1 MATVTLTPD
10 AYYQLE
16 GIARWYNA
24 SYHFENLHIT
34 EINPTQRKVYIASD
48 GGAVYCVLVHY
59 KINTSSKY
67 VYSAINKVSL
77 PALTPTPSAS
87 TNNRVDV
94 AAASFDVSAFQIGDY
109 YEDHLLNRTSIGRYN
124 PDPTWETLQSQY
136 STLYQP
142 SDDFWVYLHPYMLRT
157 PTYFTNSMPATL
169 TYTEITPNFT
179 LLPSAGYLDAD
190 SQNTI
195 KLVYANT
202 GKNVIKP
209 YSAESGTFY
218 YKKESESQYSTLAYT
233 NNAVTIPSGT
243 LEEQQTYTAY
253 ATFTTQ
259 DSTTGNTS
267 NYTYTTTDT
276 IGTTTG
282 QTPNNSIEYGNV
294 TFTWTYRNST
304 GTAQYAY
311 DLDISDD
318 GTTYTTVL
326 SHVVTSATTAT
337 YNVSTAG
344 GKYWR
349 VRGYNQNDVAGN
361 YSTPLYFVNNIPP
374 SPPVITNIT
383 GAGRLTVTWAAD
395 NQSAYEVEVYN
406 GDTRAYDSTV
416 VYTADTTHLINEYLP
431 NGTYTIKVKTINIY
445 GHTSDYA
452 TTVYTI
458 TNVGSLNVSGSY
470 EDGTAT
476 LSYPDGYYAKY
487 YIQRDGATIAK
498 TTEKTYSDMFMNGTA
513 TYTVIAVNSDDSYA
527 IGTATVTGTV
537 PFTRFV
543 DLEGN
548 VYDISKRWQQR
559 IGVQVS
565 NEAEYDTALYLGAK
579 RPAHTFGTGRIRR
592 YAIAFTYEGDYTVF
606 IGKVLRYMDIYGNAD
621 FVVVPNINEVEA
633 RYGNE
638 LTASLEVTDY
648 NEGITYDL

>member
-10 AYYQLE
+10 AYYE
-16 GIARWYNA
+16 VVNNSVTSVNPTRKTTRWVNRE
-24 SYHFENLHIT
+24 STQSILLHFSAPSTAPWTHGLITKQTLHIY
-34 EINPTQRKVYIASD
+34 NRSVSVR
-48 GGAVYCVLVHY
+48 AVWAMVEY
-59 KINTSSKY
+59 
-67 VYSAINKVSL
+67 A
-77 PALTPTPSAS
+77 
-87 TNNRVDV
+87 
-94 AAASFDVSAFQIGDY
+94 
-109 YEDHLLNRTSIGRYN
+109 
-124 PDPTWETLQSQY
+124 
-136 STLYQP
+136 
-142 SDDFWVYLHPYMLRT
+142 
-157 PTYFTNSMPATL
+157 TNSMGGVSQLSVGDRRDANGWGYIGSVYTSYNGAPNPYGELATKIQGVNAANL
-169 TYTEITPNFT
+169 WITIYSSVTSDDAPGIDRELSFSSIGLDLEYTELTTPTFT
-179 LLPSAGYLDAD
+179 LNPSAGFLRYD
-190 SQNTI
+190 S
-195 KLVYANT
+195 ANT
-202 GKNVIKP
+202 LTLNNTNEQAMINTFV
-209 YSAESGTFY
+209 ASG
-218 YKKESESQYSTLAYT
+218 
-233 NNAVTIPSGT
+233 GT
-243 LEEQQTYTAY
+243 LKYKLSSASSYSSLPFTGETVTMPANTLSNGQNYNIY
-253 ATFTTQ
+253 ADFTTTN
-259 DSTTGNTS
+259 DLSGSTEVG
-267 NYTYTTTDT
+267 NYTTVDA

-294 TFTWTYRNST
+294 TFTWTYRNNT

-337 YNVSTAG
+337 YTVNTAG

-349 VRGYNQNDVAGN
+349 VRGYNQNDIAGN

-374 SPPVITNIT
+374 SPPVITNIS

-406 GDTRAYDSTV
+406 GDTRVYDSTV
-416 VYTADTTHLINEYLP
+416 VYAADTTHLINEYLP
-431 NGTYTIKVKTINIY
+431 NGTYSIRIKTINIY

-470 EDGTAT
+470 ENGTAT
-476 LSYPDGYYAKY
+476 LSYPEGYYAKY
-487 YIQRDGATIAK
+487 YIQRDGETVAK
-498 TTEKTYSDMFMNGTA
+498 TTEKTYTDMFMNGTA

-543 DLEGN
+543 DLDGN

>member
-1 MATVTLTPD
+1 MATVTITPD
-10 AYYQLE
+10 AYYLVESGVVTAINPATKEVRSENNGRINTYLHYSIPVTADWQYSVITKITYTLHGFSPHGYTSYFSPGVAYSWKGKQSLTVGE
-16 GIARWYNA
+16 SA
-24 SYHFENLHIT
+24 SYRNFTYLGNSSYTWAAGGDTTFSFSQESAI
-34 EINPTQRKVYIASD
+34 PTDLNDSELWICYN
-48 GGAVYCVLVHY
+48 GGATTYTY
-59 KINTSSKY
+59 SFTSTSITIEY
-67 VYSAINKVSL
+67 VDV
-77 PALTPTPSAS
+77 LTPTFSLIP
-87 TNNRVDV
+87 
-94 AAASFDVSAFQIGDY
+94 I
-109 YEDHLLNRTSIGRYN
+109 
-124 PDPTWETLQSQY
+124 
-136 STLYQP
+136 
-142 SDDFWVYLHPYMLRT
+142 
-157 PTYFTNSMPATL
+157 
-169 TYTEITPNFT
+169 
-179 LLPSAGYLDAD
+179 AGYLLY
-190 SQNTI
+190 SRNNVFTLSNT
-195 KLVYANT
+195 NT
-202 GKNVIKP
+202 QRTLNK
-209 YSAESGTFY
+209 YSAG
-218 YKKESESQYSTLAYT
+218 
-233 NNAVTIPSGT
+233 SGT
-243 LEEQQTYTAY
+243 LKYKLSSATNYNSIPFTGASVTMPANTLTNGQNYNIY
-253 ATFTTQ
+253 ADFTTTNSLTG
-259 DSTTGNTS
+259 STEVGD
-267 NYTYTTTDT
+267 YTTVDT

-294 TFTWTYRNST
+294 TFTWAYRNNT

-406 GDTRAYDSTV
+406 GDTRVYDSTV

-452 TTVYTI
+452 TTVYTVS
-458 TNVGSLNVSGSY
+458 NVGSLSVSGTY
-470 EDGTAT
+470 ENGTAT
-476 LSYPDGYYAKY
+476 LSYPDGNYAKY
-487 YIQRDGATIAK
+487 YIQRDGVTIAK
-498 TTEKTYSDMFMNGTA
+498 TTEKTYTDMYMNGTA

-527 IGTATVTGTV
+527 IGTATVSGTV

-543 DLEGN
+543 DLDGN

-606 IGKVLRYMDIYGNAD
+606 MGKVLRYMDIYGNAD
-621 FVVVPNINEVEA
+621 YVVVPNINEVEA

>member
-10 AYYQLE
+10 AYYE
-16 GIARWYNA
+16 VVNNSVTSVNPTRKTTRWVNRE
-24 SYHFENLHIT
+24 STQSILLHFSAPSTAPWTHGLITKQTLHIY
-34 EINPTQRKVYIASD
+34 NRSVSVR
-48 GGAVYCVLVHY
+48 AVWAMVEY
-59 KINTSSKY
+59 
-67 VYSAINKVSL
+67 A
-77 PALTPTPSAS
+77 
-87 TNNRVDV
+87 
-94 AAASFDVSAFQIGDY
+94 
-109 YEDHLLNRTSIGRYN
+109 
-124 PDPTWETLQSQY
+124 
-136 STLYQP
+136 
-142 SDDFWVYLHPYMLRT
+142 
-157 PTYFTNSMPATL
+157 TNSMGGVSQLSVGDRRDANGWVYIGSVYTSYNGAPNPYGELATKIQGVNAANL
-169 TYTEITPNFT
+169 WITIYSSVTSDDAPGIDRELSFSSIGLDLEYTELTTPTFT
-179 LLPSAGYLDAD
+179 LNPSAGFLRYD
-190 SQNTI
+190 S
-195 KLVYANT
+195 ANT
-202 GKNVIKP
+202 LTLNNTNEQTMINKFV
-209 YSAESGTFY
+209 ASG
-218 YKKESESQYSTLAYT
+218 
-233 NNAVTIPSGT
+233 GT
-243 LEEQQTYTAY
+243 LKYKLSSASSYSSLPFTGETVTMPANTLSNGQNYNIY
-253 ATFTTQ
+253 ADFTTTN
-259 DSTTGNTS
+259 DLTGSTEVG
-267 NYTYTTTDT
+267 NYTTVDT

-294 TFTWTYRNST
+294 TFTWTYRNNT

-311 DLDISDD
+311 DLDLSDD

-349 VRGYNQNDVAGN
+349 VRGYNQNDVAGD
-361 YSTPLYFVNNIPP
+361 YSSPLYFVNNIPP
-374 SPPVITNIT
+374 SPPVITNIS
-383 GAGRLTVTWAAD
+383 GAGRLTVTWVAD
-395 NQSAYEVEVYN
+395 NQSAYEMEVYN
-406 GDTRAYDSTV
+406 GDTRVYDSTV

-470 EDGTAT
+470 ENGTAT

>member
-10 AYYQLE
+10 AYYE
-16 GIARWYNA
+16 VVNNSVTSVNPASKTTRWVNRECTQ
-24 SYHFENLHIT
+24 SILLHFSAPSTAPWTHGLITKQTLHI
-34 EINPTQRKVYIASD
+34 Y
-48 GGAVYCVLVHY
+48 
-59 KINTSSKY
+59 
-67 VYSAINKVSL
+67 
-77 PALTPTPSAS
+77 
-87 TNNRVDV
+87 NR
-94 AAASFDVSAFQIGDY
+94 SVSARGVWAMVEY
-109 YEDHLLNRTSIGRYN
+109 A
-124 PDPTWETLQSQY
+124 
-136 STLYQP
+136 
-142 SDDFWVYLHPYMLRT
+142 
-157 PTYFTNSMPATL
+157 TNSMGGVYQLSVGDRRDANGWVYIGAVHTLYNGAPNPYGELATKIQGVNAANL
-169 TYTEITPNFT
+169 WITIYSSVTSDDAPGIDRELSFSSIGLDLEYTELTTPTFT
-179 LLPSAGYLDAD
+179 LNPSAGFLRYD
-190 SQNTI
+190 S
-195 KLVYANT
+195 ANT
-202 GKNVIKP
+202 LSLNNTNEQTMINKFV
-209 YSAESGTFY
+209 ASG
-218 YKKESESQYSTLAYT
+218 
-233 NNAVTIPSGT
+233 GT
-243 LEEQQTYTAY
+243 LKYKLSSASSYSSVPFTGETVTLPANTLSNGQNYNIY
-253 ATFTTQ
+253 ADFTTTN
-259 DSTTGNTS
+259 DLTGSTEVGD
-267 NYTYTTTDT
+267 YTTVDA

-318 GTTYTTVL
+318 GETYTTVL
-326 SHVVTSATTAT
+326 SHVITSATTAT

-406 GDTRAYDSTV
+406 GDTRVYDSTV

-431 NGTYTIKVKTINIY
+431 NGTYAIKVKIINIY
-445 GHTSDYA
+445 GHESDYT

-513 TYTVIAVNSDDSYA
+513 TYTVIGVNSDDSYA

-543 DLEGN
+543 DLDGN

-565 NEAEYDTALYLGAK
+565 TEAEYDTALYLGAK

-648 NEGITYDL
+648 NEGIIYDL

>member
-1 MATVTLTPD
+1 MATVTIQPD
-10 AYYQLE
+10 LYVQATN
-16 GIARWYNA
+16 RTV
-24 SYHFENLHIT
+24 T
-34 EINPTQRKVYIASD
+34 EINPTTKYTSGLDYNPQYYIFVRFPLDTTQEYSHAYITTTASE
-48 GGAVYCVLVHY
+48 
-59 KINTSSKY
+59 K
-67 VYSAINKVSL
+67 
-77 PALTPTPSAS
+77 TPSWTVSPPS
-87 TNNRVDV
+87 TGGIYVAQERTKSNNNPIYN
-94 AAASFDVSAFQIGDY
+94 IGD
-109 YEDHLLNRTSIGRYN
+109 NV
-124 PDPTWETLQSQY
+124 TLDSLF
-136 STLYQP
+136 TNL
-142 SDDFWVYLHPYMLRT
+142 DFWNHYGEHTLKGNPGRCASGYLWIALKGT
-157 PTYFTNSMPATL
+157 PNSLTTFTDLTLTL
-169 TYTEITPNFT
+169 TYTTVAAPALVLLPSSGYIQHNSAQMFKLSESAADTT
-179 LLPSAGYLDAD
+179 LLPFTAVSGVLYYKETSATTYNQIAFTGD
-190 SQNTI
+190 SVT
-195 KLVYANT
+195 LPANT
-202 GKNVIKP
+202 L
-209 YSAESGTFY
+209 SGN
-218 YKKESESQYSTLAYT
+218 K
-233 NNAVTIPSGT
+233 
-243 LEEQQTYTAY
+243 TYTMY
-253 ATFTTQ
+253 ADYVTADGQ
-259 DSTTGNTS
+259 NATTGTRE
-267 NYTYTTTDT
+267 YTTADGT
-276 IGTTTG
+276 GTTTG

-311 DLDISDD
+311 DLDLSDD
-318 GTTYTTVL
+318 GETYTTVL

-349 VRGYNQNDVAGN
+349 VRGYNQNDVAGS

-406 GDTRAYDSTV
+406 GDTRVYDSTV

-452 TTVYTI
+452 MTVYTVS
-458 TNVGSLNVSGSY
+458 NVGSLSVSGTY
-470 EDGTAT
+470 ENGTAT
-476 LSYPDGYYAKY
+476 LSYPDGNYAKY
-487 YIQRDGATIAK
+487 YIQRDGVTIAK
-498 TTEKTYSDMFMNGTA
+498 TTEKTYTDMYMNGTA

-527 IGTATVTGTV
+527 IGTATVSGTV

-543 DLEGN
+543 DLDGN

-606 IGKVLRYMDIYGNAD
+606 MGKVLRYMDIYGNAD
-621 FVVVPNINEVEA
+621 YVVVPNINEVEA

>member
-10 AYYQLE
+10 AYYE
-16 GIARWYNA
+16 VVNNSVTSVNPSSKTTRWVNRKCTQ
-24 SYHFENLHIT
+24 SVLLHFSAPSTAPWTHGLITKQTLHI
-34 EINPTQRKVYIASD
+34 Y
-48 GGAVYCVLVHY
+48 
-59 KINTSSKY
+59 
-67 VYSAINKVSL
+67 
-77 PALTPTPSAS
+77 
-87 TNNRVDV
+87 NR
-94 AAASFDVSAFQIGDY
+94 SVSARAVWAMVEY
-109 YEDHLLNRTSIGRYN
+109 A
-124 PDPTWETLQSQY
+124 
-136 STLYQP
+136 
-142 SDDFWVYLHPYMLRT
+142 
-157 PTYFTNSMPATL
+157 TNSMGGVSQLSVGDRRDANGWVYIGAVKTSYNGAPNPYRELATKIQGVNAANL
-169 TYTEITPNFT
+169 WITIYSSVTSDDAPGIDRELSFSSIGLDIEYTELTTPSFT
-179 LLPSAGYLDAD
+179 LNPSAGFLRYD
-190 SQNTI
+190 S
-195 KLVYANT
+195 ANT
-202 GKNVIKP
+202 LTLNNTNEQTMINKFV
-209 YSAESGTFY
+209 ASG
-218 YKKESESQYSTLAYT
+218 
-233 NNAVTIPSGT
+233 GT
-243 LEEQQTYTAY
+243 LKYKLSSASSYISVPFTGETVTLPANTLSNGQNYNIY
-253 ATFTTQ
+253 ADFTTTN
-259 DSTTGNTS
+259 DLTGSTKVG
-267 NYTYTTTDT
+267 NYTTVDA

-294 TFTWTYRNST
+294 TFTWTYRNNT

-326 SHVVTSATTAT
+326 SHVITSATTAT

-406 GDTRAYDSTV
+406 GDTRVYDSTV
-416 VYTADTTHLINEYLP
+416 VYSVDTTHLINEYLP
-431 NGTYTIKVKTINIY
+431 NGTYSIRIKTINIY

-470 EDGTAT
+470 ENGTAT

-527 IGTATVTGTV
+527 IGTATVSGTV

-565 NEAEYDTALYLGAK
+565 TEAEYDTALYLGAK
-579 RPAHTFGTGRIRR
+579 RPTHTFGTGRIRR

-621 FVVVPNINEVEA
+621 YVVVPNINEVEA

>member
-10 AYYQLE
+10 AYYEIVSDSVVNINPSSKRVVYVVDGDKTTQSVLMHFSIPTSAPWAHAVITNQE
-16 GIARWYNA
+16 FTVYNA
-24 SYHFENLHIT
+24 LSIQDQTRGGIFVMVEYTANSLKNVSELQIGGYRDPSSWNYLGNVYISAGAAFDRSNTL
-34 EINPTQRKVYIASD
+34 TQRYIQGVNADNLWVTVY
-48 GGAVYCVLVHY
+48 G
-59 KINTSSKY
+59 
-67 VYSAINKVSL
+67 AINQSRGQHGYTFDSVSL
-77 PALTPTPSAS
+77 
-87 TNNRVDV
+87 
-94 AAASFDVSAFQIGDY
+94 
-109 YEDHLLNRTSIGRYN
+109 
-124 PDPTWETLQSQY
+124 
-136 STLYQP
+136 
-142 SDDFWVYLHPYMLRT
+142 
-157 PTYFTNSMPATL
+157 TL
-169 TYTEITPNFT
+169 TYTEITTPTFSLN
-179 LLPSAGYLDAD
+179 PSAGFLRYDA
-190 SQNTI
+190 
-195 KLVYANT
+195 ANT
-202 GKNVIKP
+202 LTLNNTNEQTMINKFV
-209 YSAESGTFY
+209 ASG
-218 YKKESESQYSTLAYT
+218 
-233 NNAVTIPSGT
+233 GT
-243 LEEQQTYTAY
+243 LKYKLSSASSYSSLPFTGETVTMPANTLSNGQNYNIY
-253 ATFTTQ
+253 ADFTTTN
-259 DSTTGNTS
+259 DLSGSTEVG
-267 NYTYTTTDT
+267 NYTTVDA

-294 TFTWTYRNST
+294 TFTWTYRNNT

-326 SHVVTSATTAT
+326 SHVITSATTAT
-337 YNVSTAG
+337 YTVNTAG

-395 NQSAYEVEVYN
+395 SQSAYEVEVYN
-406 GDTRAYDSTV
+406 GDTRVYDSTV
-416 VYTADTTHLINEYLP
+416 VYAADTTHLINEYLP
-431 NGTYTIKVKTINIY
+431 NGTYSIRIKTINIY
-445 GHTSDYA
+445 GHTSDYT

-470 EDGTAT
+470 ENGTAT

-513 TYTVIAVNSDDSYA
+513 TYTVIAVNSDDSYV

-543 DLEGN
+543 DLDGN

-565 NEAEYDTALYLGAK
+565 TEAEYDTALYLGAK
-579 RPAHTFGTGRIRR
+579 RPTHTFGTGRIRR

>member
-10 AYYQLE
+10 AYYE
-16 GIARWYNA
+16 VVNNSVTSVNPSRKTTRWVNRECTQ
-24 SYHFENLHIT
+24 SVLLHFSAPSTAPWTHGLITKQTLHIYD
-34 EINPTQRKVYIASD
+34 RSVS
-48 GGAVYCVLVHY
+48 VHSVWAMVEY
-59 KINTSSKY
+59 
-67 VYSAINKVSL
+67 A
-77 PALTPTPSAS
+77 
-87 TNNRVDV
+87 
-94 AAASFDVSAFQIGDY
+94 
-109 YEDHLLNRTSIGRYN
+109 
-124 PDPTWETLQSQY
+124 
-136 STLYQP
+136 
-142 SDDFWVYLHPYMLRT
+142 
-157 PTYFTNSMPATL
+157 TNSMGSVSQLEIGDRRDANGWVYIGAVSTSYNGAPNPYGELGTKIQGVNAANLWITIYSSVTSDDAPSTNREL
-169 TYTEITPNFT
+169 SFSSVGLDLEYTELTTPTFT
-179 LLPSAGYLDAD
+179 LIPSAGFLKYDE
-190 SQNTI
+190 
-195 KLVYANT
+195 ANT
-202 GKNVIKP
+202 L
-209 YSAESGTFY
+209 
-218 YKKESESQYSTLAYT
+218 TLNNT
-233 NNAVTIPSGT
+233 NTQAMINKFVASSGT
-243 LEEQQTYTAY
+243 LKYKLSSATNYSSIPFAGASVTLPANTLSNGQNYNIY
-253 ATFTTQ
+253 ADFTTTN
-259 DSTTGNTS
+259 DLTGSTEVGD
-267 NYTYTTTDT
+267 YTTVDT

-294 TFTWTYRNST
+294 KFTWTYRNST
-304 GTAQYAY
+304 GTLQYAY

-337 YNVSTAG
+337 YTVNTAG

-349 VRGYNQNDVAGN
+349 VRGYNQNDVAGD

-395 NQSAYEVEVYN
+395 SQSAYEVEVYN
-406 GDTRAYDSTV
+406 GDTRVYDSTV
-416 VYTADTTHLINEYLP
+416 VYAADTTHLINEYLP

-445 GHTSDYA
+445 GHTSDYT
-452 TTVYTI
+452 TTVYTVS
-458 TNVGSLNVSGSY
+458 NVGSLNVSGTY
-470 EDGTAT
+470 ENGTAT
-476 LSYPDGYYAKY
+476 LSYPDGNYAKY

-498 TTEKTYSDMFMNGTA
+498 TTVKTYSDMFMNGTA

-527 IGTATVTGTV
+527 IGTATVSGTV

-559 IGVQVS
+559 IGVQIS

-621 FVVVPNINEVEA
+621 YVVVPNINEVEA

>member
-10 AYYQLE
+10 AYYHVSSNGMTVTAVNPTNKRVKWTDSGSTTQYVFVHFTIPNDAAWAYSTITGQTLTLNDTYVTAV
-16 GIARWYNA
+16 GCWGGV
-24 SYHFENLHIT
+24 SYAYGSLKNVSSLAVGDQAIPGNENLLGW
-34 EINPTQRKVYIASD
+34 INYANNDVNTRSNKTVSLSEVYIRNLNAGNLWLMFDMSVTTTD
-48 GGAVYCVLVHY
+48 KRDRDY
-59 KINTSSKY
+59 IFSS
-67 VYSAINKVSL
+67 I
-77 PALTPTPSAS
+77 
-87 TNNRVDV
+87 
-94 AAASFDVSAFQIGDY
+94 
-109 YEDHLLNRTSIGRYN
+109 
-124 PDPTWETLQSQY
+124 TLK
-136 STLYQP
+136 
-142 SDDFWVYLHPYMLRT
+142 
-157 PTYFTNSMPATL
+157 L
-169 TYTEITPNFT
+169 TYTAVTTPVFNIAPSSGFLRYDLANTFT
-179 LLPSAGYLDAD
+179 LNNANTESMINRFTADGGTLYYKLSSASNYSSVVFTGSTVTLPANTLQNGENYDIYADVNTTAGY
-190 SQNTI
+190 
-195 KLVYANT
+195 T
-202 GKNVIKP
+202 G
-209 YSAESGTFY
+209 TT
-218 YKKESESQYSTLAYT
+218 ST
-233 NNAVTIPSGT
+233 G
-243 LEEQQTYTAY
+243 
-253 ATFTTQ
+253 
-259 DSTTGNTS
+259 
-267 NYTYTTTDT
+267 TYTTVDT

-282 QTPNNSIEYGNV
+282 QTPNNSIEYGDV

-374 SPPVITNIT
+374 SPPVITNISGT
-383 GAGRLTVTWAAD
+383 GRLTVTWQAD
-395 NQSAYEVEVYN
+395 SQSAYEVEVYE
-406 GDTRAYDSTV
+406 GDTRVYDSTV

-431 NGTYTIKVKTINIY
+431 NGTYTIKVKIINIY
-445 GHTSDYA
+445 GHTSDYS
-452 TTVYTI
+452 TTVYSI
-458 TNVGSLNVSGSY
+458 ANVGSINVTGSY
-470 EDGTAT
+470 ENGTAT
-476 LSYPDGYYAKY
+476 LTYAGNYVLY
-487 YIQRDGATIAK
+487 YIQRDGVTIAK
-498 TTEKTYSDMFMNGTA
+498 TTATTYNDLYMNGTA
-513 TYTVIAVNSDDSYA
+513 QYTVIGVNSDDSYA

-543 DLEGN
+543 DLDGN
-548 VYDISKRWQQR
+548 VYDISKRWLQR

-606 IGKVLRYMDIYGNAD
+606 MGKVLRYMDIYGNAD
-621 FVVVPNINEVEA
+621 YVVVPNINEVEA

-648 NEGITYDL
+648 DEGITYDL

>member
-1 MATVTLTPD
+1 MPSVTLTPD
-10 AYYQLE
+10 MYYQV
-16 GIARWYNA
+16 GGQNYSTAIV
-24 SYHFENLHIT
+24 T
-34 EINPTQRKVYIASD
+34 DINPATKYFSIYRYYK
-48 GGAVYCVLVHY
+48 AVYLRIPIDATEKYAHSVITANY
-59 KINTSSKY
+59 MNFTGYNTSSSFRSYTAYDKKRTNGNVLTLTLGNVETY
-67 VYSAINKVSL
+67 NSTSDGFNIAIRNIIAPTSTESNANISL
-77 PALTPTPSAS
+77 APMGQAS
-87 TNNRVDV
+87 TSGYIWLVV
-94 AAASFDVSAFQIGDY
+94 
-109 YEDHLLNRTSIGRYN
+109 
-124 PDPTWETLQSQY
+124 
-136 STLYQP
+136 YQP
-142 SDDFWVYLHPYMLRT
+142 SYSYDAEYHFTSASVSLDYLEVAPEFSILPSGGYLQPSVNNT
-157 PTYFTNSMPATL
+157 LTLSNTNSQNM
-169 TYTEITPNFT
+169 
-179 LLPSAGYLDAD
+179 LLPYKSA
-190 SQNTI
+190 
-195 KLVYANT
+195 
-202 GKNVIKP
+202 
-209 YSAESGTFY
+209 SGTLY
-218 YKKESESQYSTLAYT
+218 YKKSDAATYSS
-233 NNAVTIPSGT
+233 I
-243 LEEQQTYTAY
+243 TYTGDSVTVPAGTFENGATYEVY
-253 ATFTTQ
+253 ADVVTEDGSTCTT
-259 DSTTGNTS
+259 DT
-267 NYTYTTTDT
+267 YTYTTTDT

-282 QTPNNSIEYGNV
+282 QTPNNSIEYGTV

-318 GTTYTTVL
+318 GETYTTVL

-349 VRGYNQNDVAGN
+349 VRGYNQNDVAGD

-406 GDTRAYDSTV
+406 GDTRVYDSTV
-416 VYTADTTHLINEYLP
+416 VYSADTTHLINEYLP
-431 NGTYTIKVKTINIY
+431 NGTYTIKVKVINVY
-445 GHTSDYA
+445 GHESDYS
-452 TTVYTI
+452 TTVYSI
-458 TNVGSLNVSGSY
+458 TNVGGINVTGSY
-470 EDGTAT
+470 ENGTAT
-476 LSYPDGYYAKY
+476 LTYSGNYVLY
-487 YIQRDGATIAK
+487 YIQRDGVTIAK
-498 TTEKTYSDMFMNGTA
+498 TTATTHNDLYMNGTA

-606 IGKVLRYMDIYGNAD
+606 MGKVLRYMDIYGNAD
-621 FVVVPNINEVEA
+621 YVVVPNINEVEA

>member
-1 MATVTLTPD
+1 M
-10 AYYQLE
+10 
-16 GIARWYNA
+16 
-24 SYHFENLHIT
+24 
-34 EINPTQRKVYIASD
+34 
-48 GGAVYCVLVHY
+48 
-59 KINTSSKY
+59 
-67 VYSAINKVSL
+67 
-77 PALTPTPSAS
+77 
-87 TNNRVDV
+87 
-94 AAASFDVSAFQIGDY
+94 
-109 YEDHLLNRTSIGRYN
+109 
-124 PDPTWETLQSQY
+124 
-136 STLYQP
+136 
-142 SDDFWVYLHPYMLRT
+142 
-157 PTYFTNSMPATL
+157 
-169 TYTEITPNFT
+169 
-179 LLPSAGYLDAD
+179 
-190 SQNTI
+190 
-195 KLVYANT
+195 
-202 GKNVIKP
+202 
-209 YSAESGTFY
+209 
-218 YKKESESQYSTLAYT
+218 
-233 NNAVTIPSGT
+233 
-243 LEEQQTYTAY
+243 
-253 ATFTTQ
+253 
-259 DSTTGNTS
+259 
-267 NYTYTTTDT
+267 
-276 IGTTTG
+276 
-282 QTPNNSIEYGNV
+282 
-294 TFTWTYRNST
+294 
-304 GTAQYAY
+304 
-311 DLDISDD
+311 
-318 GTTYTTVL
+318 
-326 SHVVTSATTAT
+326 
-337 YNVSTAG
+337 
-344 GKYWR
+344 
-349 VRGYNQNDVAGN
+349 
-361 YSTPLYFVNNIPP
+361 
-374 SPPVITNIT
+374 
-383 GAGRLTVTWAAD
+383 
-395 NQSAYEVEVYN
+395 EVYN

>member
-1 MATVTLTPD
+1 MVWYVNGDLKNQSSLSVGDMVATGGQNYIGPILYPDQLNTPTTKTGALDEAYIQSVNARNLWLMLGTAVTNGINDDRTYVFSSIELTLDYTPVTTPSYNLNPANGFLRYDIENRFVMNNANTQAMINDFVLNGGTLKYKLSSTSSYSSLPFTGETVTLP
-10 AYYQLE
+10 
-16 GIARWYNA
+16 
-24 SYHFENLHIT
+24 
-34 EINPTQRKVYIASD
+34 
-48 GGAVYCVLVHY
+48 
-59 KINTSSKY
+59 
-67 VYSAINKVSL
+67 
-77 PALTPTPSAS
+77 
-87 TNNRVDV
+87 
-94 AAASFDVSAFQIGDY
+94 
-109 YEDHLLNRTSIGRYN
+109 
-124 PDPTWETLQSQY
+124 
-136 STLYQP
+136 
-142 SDDFWVYLHPYMLRT
+142 
-157 PTYFTNSMPATL
+157 
-169 TYTEITPNFT
+169 
-179 LLPSAGYLDAD
+179 
-190 SQNTI
+190 
-195 KLVYANT
+195 ANT
-202 GKNVIKP
+202 LSNGQNYNI
-209 YSAESGTFY
+209 
-218 YKKESESQYSTLAYT
+218 
-233 NNAVTIPSGT
+233 
-243 LEEQQTYTAY
+243 Y
-253 ATFTTQ
+253 ADFTTTN
-259 DSTTGNTS
+259 DLTGSTEAG
-267 NYTYTTTDT
+267 NYTTVDA

-294 TFTWTYRNST
+294 TFTWTYRNNT

-311 DLDISDD
+311 DLDLSDD

-337 YNVSTAG
+337 YTVNTAG
-344 GKYWR
+344 GKHWR
-349 VRGYNQNDVAGN
+349 VRGYNQNDVAGD

-406 GDTRAYDSTV
+406 GDTRVYDSTV

-445 GHTSDYA
+445 GHTSDYT
-452 TTVYTI
+452 TTVYTVS
-458 TNVGSLNVSGSY
+458 NVGSLNVSGTY
-470 EDGTAT
+470 ENGTAT
-476 LSYPDGYYAKY
+476 LSYPDGNYAKY
-487 YIQRDGATIAK
+487 YIQRDGVTIAK
-498 TTEKTYSDMFMNGTA
+498 TTEKTYIDMYMNGTA

-527 IGTATVTGTV
+527 IGTATVSGTV

-606 IGKVLRYMDIYGNAD
+606 MGKVLRYMDIYGNAD
-621 FVVVPNINEVEA
+621 YVVVPNINEVEA